1 MSMNASNNF
10 NYSGLKTGGGGSTT
24 VTIDPEIIYHE
35 EQYIHAGGFLDN
47 PNAGLGA
54 QWSVARHGG
63 GLLHVALRT
72 NQPSSL
78 IFYPVPVQITIWSS
92 NVHNP
97 TIVNKNYFPTH
108 QKLEFDPQE
117 VFTRSIYNTVDQ
129 PNMVATSLRITHKYY
144 FFSIDNIGQNF
155 IDPDFNIWICH
166 SIHRSV

>member
-10 NYSGLKTGGGGSTT
+10 NYAGLKTSGGGATT
-24 VTIDPEIIYHE
+24 VQIDPDIQYHCE
-35 EQYIHAGGFLDN
+35 EYITATGFTE
-47 PNAGLGA
+47 PNAGLG
-54 QWSVARHGG
+54 SNYSIVRNGG
-63 GLLHVALRT
+63 GLLHVALKT
-72 NQPSSL
+72 NQPEGLLYIPS
-78 IFYPVPVQITIWSS
+78 PVQITIWSS

-97 TIVNKNYFPTH
+97 SLINKNYYPTH

-144 FFSIDNIGQNF
+144 FFTIESRGF
-155 IDPDFNIWICH
+155 IDPDFTIWICH

>member
-10 NYSGLKTGGGGSTT
+10 NYSGIKASGGGATT
-24 VTIDPEIIYHE
+24 VTIDPDILYHCE
-35 EQYIHAGGFLDN
+35 DYITATGFVQ
-47 PNAGLGA
+47 PNDGLGSN
-54 QWSVARHGG
+54 WSIARTGG
-63 GLLHVALRT
+63 GLLHVALKT
-72 NQPSSL
+72 NQPEGLLYIPS
-78 IFYPVPVQITIWSS
+78 PVQITIWSS

-97 TIVNKNYFPTH
+97 TLINKNYYPTH

-144 FFSIDNIGQNF
+144 FFTVESRGF
-155 IDPDFNIWICH
+155 VDPDFNISICH

>member
-10 NYSGLKTGGGGSTT
+10 NYAGLKTSGGGATT
-24 VTIDPEIIYHE
+24 VLIDPDIQYHCE
-35 EQYIHAGGFLDN
+35 EYIHATGFTE
-47 PNAGLGA
+47 PNAGLG
-54 QWSVARHGG
+54 SNYSITRNGG
-63 GLLHVALRT
+63 GLLHVALKT
-72 NQPSSL
+72 NQPEGLLYVPS
-78 IFYPVPVQITIWSS
+78 PVQITIWSS

-97 TIVNKNYFPTH
+97 SMLDKNYYPTH

-144 FFSIDNIGQNF
+144 FFTIESRGF
-155 IDPDFNIWICH
+155 IDPDFTIWICH